1 MKKKDY
7 KSNISKERMSRA
19 FEYTCCKTFVNW
31 TVTGFL
37 FFPGTIKLKIKKKER
52 GEGEKN
58 NIKYGSNSCCW
69 EKYSVPNVKHG
80 MIFIISRYIS
90 FCYFY
95 FLFFYFFLH
104 R

>member
-37 FFPGTIKLKIKKKER
+37 FFPGTIKLKIKKRER
-52 GEGEKN
+52 GGGK
-58 NIKYGSNSCCW
+58 K
-69 EKYSVPNVKHG
+69 
-80 MIFIISRYIS
+80 
-90 FCYFY
+90 
-95 FLFFYFFLH
+95 
-104 R
+104 